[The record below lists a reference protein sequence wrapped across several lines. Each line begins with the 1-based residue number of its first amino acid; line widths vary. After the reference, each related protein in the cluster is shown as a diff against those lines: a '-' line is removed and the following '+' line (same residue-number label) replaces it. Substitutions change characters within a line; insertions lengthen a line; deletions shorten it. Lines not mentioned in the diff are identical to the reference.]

1 MQLIKDAS
9 AEKLR
14 GAYYT
19 PPAIASFILHWGING
34 GKDADILEPSCGDGV
49 FLECMRDENML
60 FNTVTAV
67 EYEAADLTLLSAILR
82 LYVISIM
89 MLQSKSLQ
97 TKSSR
102 MQNSNVRNS
111 QMRG

>member
-1 MQLIKDAS
+1 
-9 AEKLR
+9 
-14 GAYYT
+14 
-19 PPAIASFILHWGING
+19 
-34 GKDADILEPSCGDGV
+34 
-49 FLECMRDENML
+49 MRDENML

-67 EYEAADLTLLSAILR
+67 EYEAAEADKARALGLHDSEVVNQDFHRFCLDTENDLTLLSAILR

-89 MLQSKSLQ
+89 MLHSKSLQ